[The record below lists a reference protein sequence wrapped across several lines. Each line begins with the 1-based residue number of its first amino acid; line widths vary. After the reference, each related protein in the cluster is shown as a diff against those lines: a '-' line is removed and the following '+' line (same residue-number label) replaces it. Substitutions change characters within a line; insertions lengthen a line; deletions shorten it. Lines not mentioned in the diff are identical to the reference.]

1 MAKLTRTPLSS
12 ISALHTEPSSENNS
26 GVPVVRTCD
35 LTSVATSNNN
45 NNNNNNKLIMLDKKL
60 QEGGGGGELEN
71 VTSVDHKQGVSC

>member
-45 NNNNNNKLIMLDKKL
+45 NNNNKLIMLDKKL